1 MTLRLLPLSLRS
13 TRGTQQSLDAAQEA
27 RAGGS
32 GQILRIVTQSL
43 RAPALAAH
51 GNAAARQQEPP
62 FPSAQMP
69 SRWTSELLA
78 SGSSRRSTIAGAA
91 HGCGAS
97 TPTPAPAPQKQ
108 DTTAKPAS
116 TAAATPPSTSS
127 QSPATST
134 QSAVVAAAGNVT
146 AGRQVF
152 RKCQACHSLDPG
164 KNLVG
169 QSLAGS
175 IHRCGNRPR
184 RAPRKDERSRQE
196 DEFLVLLRHSMRL
209 GAYLEDQCC
218 VAVCVLTALNSAANA
233 GFALPGWLTASA
245 FCRFDD
251 GSPTMISPTMPIA

>member
-1 MTLRLLPLSLRS
+1 MQRKKRGPAGQDKSLGLLRNRCARLHWWR
-13 TRGTQQSLDAAQEA
+13 TGTQRRANRNRRFLRHRC
-27 RAGGS
+27 RAGGRLNCLHQAQAA
-32 GQILRIVTQSL
+32 GQQSP
-43 RAPALAAH
+43 APPTAAAH
-51 GNAAARQQEPP
+51 Q
-62 FPSAQMP
+62 
-69 SRWTSELLA
+69 
-78 SGSSRRSTIAGAA
+78 
-91 HGCGAS
+91 H
-97 TPTPAPAPQKQ
+97 PTPAPAPQKQ

-134 QSAVVAAAGNVT
+134 QSAVVAAAGDVT

-251 GSPTMISPTMPIA
+251 GSPTTISPTMPIA